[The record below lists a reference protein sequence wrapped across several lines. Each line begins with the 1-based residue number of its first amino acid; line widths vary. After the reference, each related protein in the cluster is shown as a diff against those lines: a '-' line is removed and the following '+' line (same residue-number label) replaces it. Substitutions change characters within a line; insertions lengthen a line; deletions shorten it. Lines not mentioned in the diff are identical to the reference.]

1 MLFNEKEL
9 KTLVAG
15 KSREEI
21 LGEGGIL
28 KGLVKSLIEAAMNAE
43 LDHHL
48 GYEKHE
54 KRPEG
59 TDNARNGR
67 SIKKLKGDFGEAEIS
82 VPRDRN
88 ASFEPKIVSKGQRRW
103 DGFDDKIISMYSRGM
118 STRDMQ
124 SALKEMYG
132 VDISPTLISDVTDAV
147 MDDVRAWQ
155 SRTLDAVYPIVY
167 FDAIVVKV
175 HDNKRIIN
183 KAICLALGVNT
194 EGHKELLGM
203 WVVENEGAKFWLS
216 VLTELKN
223 RGIRDIFIACVD
235 GLSGFPDAI
244 TGVFAQTKV
253 QLCIVHLVRNSL
265 KYVVWKDKKELAA
278 DLAKV
283 YRSATVA
290 EAELNLALFGEKWNG
305 KYPSISAMWQ
315 RHWLNIITFF
325 DYPPE
330 IRKVIYTTNAI
341 ESLNMTVRKVIKNKR
356 AFPSDDSML
365 KLVYL
370 ALKNIEKKWT
380 MPIRDW
386 GLAANRFT
394 IEFGDRFTQ

>member
-9 KTLVAG
+9 KSLVAG

-21 LGEGGIL
+21 LGDGGIL

-54 KRPEG
+54 KRPP
-59 TDNARNGR
+59 DVSNSRNGH
-67 SIKKLKGDFGEAEIS
+67 SPKKLKGDFGEAEIL
-82 VPRDRN
+82 VPRDRDS
-88 ASFEPKIVSKGQRRW
+88 SFEPKIVAKGQRRW
-103 DGFDDKIISMYSRGM
+103 DGFDDKIITMYSRGM
-118 STRDMQ
+118 STRDIQ

-132 VDISPTLISDVTDAV
+132 VDVSPTLISDVTDAV
-147 MDDVRAWQ
+147 MDEVRIWQ

-167 FDAIVVKV
+167 FDALVVKV
-175 HDNKRIIN
+175 HDNKRIVN
-183 KAICLALGVNT
+183 KAVCLALGVNT
-194 EGHKELLGM
+194 LGHKELLGM
-203 WVVENEGAKFWLS
+203 WIVENEGAKFWLS

-223 RGIRDIFIACVD
+223 RGVKDIFIACVD

-244 TGVFAQTKV
+244 AGVFSQTKV
-253 QLCIVHLVRNSL
+253 QLCIVHMVRNSL

-278 DLAKV
+278 DLAKI

-290 EAELNLALFGEKWNG
+290 EAELNLASFAEKWDH
-305 KYPSISAMWQ
+305 KYPSISASWQ

-386 GLAANRFT
+386 ALAANRFS

>member
-48 GYEKHE
+48 GYEKHQ
-54 KRPEG
+54 KRPEN

-67 SIKKLKGDFGEAEIS
+67 TAKKLKGDFGETEIL
-82 VPRDRN
+82 VPRDRD
-88 ASFEPKIVSKGQRRW
+88 ASFEPKIVTKGQRRW
-103 DGFDDKIISMYSRGM
+103 DGFDDKIIAMYSRGM

-132 VDISPTLISDVTDAV
+132 VDVSPTLISDVTDAV
-147 MDDVRAWQ
+147 MDEVRIWQ
-155 SRTLDAVYPIVY
+155 SRTLDVVYPIVY

-175 HDNKRIIN
+175 HDNKRIVN
-183 KAICLALGVNT
+183 KAVCLALGVNIQ
-194 EGHKELLGM
+194 GHKELLGM

-223 RGIRDIFIACVD
+223 RGVRDIFIACVD

-244 TGVFAQTKV
+244 TGVFSQTKV
-253 QLCIVHLVRNSL
+253 QLCIVHMVRNSL

-278 DLAKV
+278 DLAKI

-290 EAELNLALFGEKWNG
+290 EAELNLAEFGEKWDG
-305 KYPSISAMWQ
+305 KYSSISTSWQ

-365 KLVYL
+365 KLMYL

-386 GLAANRFT
+386 GLAANRFS

>member
-48 GYEKHE
+48 DYEKHE
-54 KRPEG
+54 KRPDG
-59 TDNARNGR
+59 VVNVRNGHGT
-67 SIKKLKGDFGEAEIS
+67 KKLKGDFGEAEIL

-88 ASFEPKIVSKGQRRW
+88 ASFEPKIVAKGQRRW
-103 DGFDDKIISMYSRGM
+103 DGFDDKIIAMYSRGM

-132 VDISPTLISDVTDAV
+132 VDVSPTLVSDVADAV
-147 MDDVRAWQ
+147 MDEVRSWQ

-175 HDNKRIIN
+175 HDNKRIVN
-183 KAICLALGVNT
+183 KAVCLALGVNSQ
-194 EGHKELLGM
+194 GHKELLGM

-223 RGIRDIFIACVD
+223 RGVKDIFIACVD
-235 GLSGFPDAI
+235 GLIGFPDAI

-278 DLAKV
+278 DLAKI

-290 EAELNLALFGEKWNG
+290 EAELNLADFGEKWDG
-305 KYPSISAMWQ
+305 KYPSISAMWE

-386 GLAANRFT
+386 GLAANRFS
-394 IEFGDRFTQ
+394 IEFGDRFTH

>member
-21 LGEGGIL
+21 LGDGGIL

-48 GYEKHE
+48 DYEKHE
-54 KRPEG
+54 KRPDG
-59 TDNARNGR
+59 VVNVRNGHGT
-67 SIKKLKGDFGEAEIS
+67 KKLKGDFGEAEIL

-88 ASFEPKIVSKGQRRW
+88 ASFEPKIVAKGQRRW
-103 DGFDDKIISMYSRGM
+103 DGFDDKIIAMYSRGM

-132 VDISPTLISDVTDAV
+132 VDVSPTLVSDVTDAV
-147 MDDVRAWQ
+147 MDGVRSWQ

-175 HDNKRIIN
+175 HDNKRIVN
-183 KAICLALGVNT
+183 KAVCLALGVNSQ
-194 EGHKELLGM
+194 GHKELLGM

-223 RGIRDIFIACVD
+223 RGVKDIFIACVD
-235 GLSGFPDAI
+235 GLIGFPDAI

-278 DLAKV
+278 DLAKI

-290 EAELNLALFGEKWNG
+290 EAELNLADFGEKWDG
-305 KYPSISAMWQ
+305 KYPSISAMWE

-386 GLAANRFT
+386 GLAANRFS
-394 IEFGDRFTQ
+394 IEFGDRFTH

>member
-1 MLFNEKEL
+1 VLFNENEL
-9 KTLVAG
+9 KSLVAG

-48 GYEKHE
+48 GYEKNQ
-54 KRPEG
+54 KRREPS
-59 TDNARNGR
+59 DNARNGH
-67 SIKKLKGDFGEAEIS
+67 SDKTLVGDFGETEIK
-82 VPRDRN
+82 VPRDRK
-88 ASFEPKIVSKGQRRW
+88 ATYQPQIVPKGQRRW
-103 DGFDDKIISMYSRGM
+103 DGFDDKIIAMYSRGM

-124 SALKEMYG
+124 SALKDMYG
-132 VDISPTLISDVTDAV
+132 VDVSPTLISDVTDAV
-147 MDDVRAWQ
+147 MDEVHAWQ
-155 SRTLDAVYPIVY
+155 ARPLDAVYPIVY
-167 FDAIVVKV
+167 FDALVVKV
-175 HDNKRIIN
+175 HDNKRIVN
-183 KAICLALGVNT
+183 KAICLALGVNSQ
-194 EGHKELLGM
+194 GHKELLGM
-203 WVVENEGAKFWLS
+203 WIAPNEGAKFWLS

-223 RGIRDIFIACVD
+223 RGVNDIFIACVD
-235 GLSGFPDAI
+235 GLTGFPDAI
-244 TGVFAQTKV
+244 AGVFPHSKV
-253 QLCIVHLVRNSL
+253 QLCVVHLVRNSL
-265 KYVVWKDKKELAA
+265 KYVSWKDKKELAS
-278 DLAKV
+278 DLREV
-283 YRSATVA
+283 YRATTTA
-290 EAELNLALFGEKWNG
+290 EAERNLNLFSEKWDG
-305 KYPSISAMWQ
+305 KYPSISAMWR

-370 ALKNIEKKWT
+370 ALRNIEKKWT

-386 GLAANRFT
+386 GLAANRFN
-394 IEFGDRFTQ
+394 IEFGDRFPQ

>member
-1 MLFNEKEL
+1 MLFNEQEL
-9 KTLVAG
+9 KSLVAG

-48 GYEKHE
+48 GYDKHE
-54 KRPEG
+54 KRPSG
-59 TDNARNGR
+59 VNNARNGR
-67 SIKKLKGDFGEAEIS
+67 MAKTLKGDFGETEIL

-103 DGFDDKIISMYSRGM
+103 DGFDDKIIAMYSRGM

-147 MDDVRAWQ
+147 MDEVHAWQ
-155 SRTLDAVYPIVY
+155 ARTLDSVYPIVY
-167 FDAIVVKV
+167 FDGIVVKV
-175 HDNKRIIN
+175 HENKRIIN
-183 KAICLALGVNT
+183 KAVCLALGVNIQ
-194 EGHKELLGM
+194 GHKELLGM
-203 WVVENEGAKFWLS
+203 WIVENEGAKFWLS

-223 RGIRDIFIACVD
+223 RGVRDIFIACVD
-235 GLSGFPDAI
+235 GLTGFPDAI

-265 KYVVWKDKKELAA
+265 KYVVWKDKKELAG
-278 DLAKV
+278 DLGKV

-290 EAELNLALFGEKWNG
+290 EAELNLASFGEKWDS
-305 KYPSISAMWQ
+305 KYSSISAMWH

-341 ESLNMTVRKVIKNKR
+341 ESLNMTMRKVIKNKR
-356 AFPSDDSML
+356 AFPSDNSVL

-386 GLAANRFT
+386 GLAANRFS

>member
-1 MLFNEKEL
+1 MLFNEKDL
-9 KTLVAG
+9 KALVAG

-43 LDHHL
+43 LEHHL

-59 TDNARNGR
+59 IDNARNGH
-67 SIKKLKGDFGEAEIS
+67 STKKVKGDFGEAEIL

-88 ASFEPKIVSKGQRRW
+88 ASFEPKIVAKGQRRW
-103 DGFDDKIISMYSRGM
+103 DGFDDKIIAVYARGM

-132 VDISPTLISDVTDAV
+132 VDVSPTLISEVTDAV
-147 MDDVRAWQ
+147 MDDARAWQ
-155 SRTLDAVYPIVY
+155 SRTLDAIYPIVY

-183 KAICLALGVNT
+183 KAVCLALGINT
-194 EGHKELLGM
+194 EGYKELLGM

-223 RGIRDIFIACVD
+223 RGVKNIFIACVD
-235 GLSGFPDAI
+235 GLTGFPEAI
-244 TGVFAQTKV
+244 TGVFSQTKV
-253 QLCIVHLVRNSL
+253 QLCVVHLVRNSL

-278 DLAKV
+278 DLARV
-283 YRSATVA
+283 YRSVTIS
-290 EAELNLALFGEKWNG
+290 EAESHLLVFAEKWDK

-341 ESLNMTVRKVIKNKR
+341 ESLNMTIRKVIKNKR
-356 AFPSDDSML
+356 AFPKRL
-365 KLVYL
+365 GTCGQPVYY
-370 ALKNIEKKWT
+370 
-380 MPIRDW
+380 
-386 GLAANRFT
+386 
-394 IEFGDRFTQ
+394 

>member
-9 KTLVAG
+9 KALVAG

-21 LGEGGIL
+21 LGEGGIF
-28 KGLVKSLIEAAMNAE
+28 KGMIKSFIEAAMNAE
-43 LDHHL
+43 LENHL
-48 GYEKHE
+48 GYEKHQ
-54 KRPEG
+54 KRPEHV
-59 TDNARNGR
+59 DNARNGR
-67 SIKKLKGDFGEAEIS
+67 SSKTIKGEFGETEID
-82 VPRDRN
+82 VPRDRKGD
-88 ASFEPKIVSKGQRRW
+88 FEPKIIAKGQRRW
-103 DGFDDKIISMYSRGM
+103 DGFDDKIIAMYSRGM

-124 SALKEMYG
+124 SALKDMYG
-132 VDISPTLISDVTDAV
+132 VDISPGLISEVTDAV
-147 MDDVRAWQ
+147 MDDVHAWQ
-155 SRTLDAVYPIVY
+155 ARPLDAVYPIVY

-175 HDNKRIIN
+175 HDNKRIVN

-203 WVVENEGAKFWLS
+203 WVVANEGAKFWLS

-223 RGIRDIFIACVD
+223 RGLNDIFIACVD
-235 GLSGFPDAI
+235 GLTGFPDAI
-244 TGVFAQTKV
+244 IGVYPETKV

-265 KYVVWKDKKELAA
+265 KYVVWKDKKETAT
-278 DLAKV
+278 DLAQI
-283 YRSATVA
+283 YRSSTVA
-290 EAELNLALFGEKWNG
+290 EAEINLSRFAEKWDK
-305 KYPSISAMWQ
+305 KYPSISAAWQ
-315 RHWLNIITFF
+315 RHWANIITFF

-356 AFPSDDSML
+356 AFPNDDSMI

-386 GLAANRFT
+386 GLAATRFH
-394 IEFGDRFTQ
+394 IEFGTRFPQ